1 MEKLKACPFC
11 GGTNLFV
18 GTIAECEMQDETHTD
33 YKNNSK
39 LYTVC
44 CDYTE
49 GGCGASIGG
58 GIHSAQE
65 AIETWNRRAT

>member
-1 MEKLKACPFC
+1 MKELKSCPFC

-44 CDYTE
+44 CDYTK
-49 GGCGASIGG
+49 GGCGASNC
-58 GIHSAQE
+58 AQE
-65 AIETWNRRAT
+65 KVNGGNYGRFYR